1 MTRSTGRA
9 PPSAPPHG
17 GPVPATSSSRRTCR
31 GGDSRR
37 SLRYHLLGA
46 TSTALYSLGGSLN
59 SALILLYFQTA
70 VSGPSAPT
78 ASARIQ
84 LVAGRAS
91 PSITHSR
98 HCWTSQ
104 CWLRPRAGALTD
116 DREPTAKSARW
127 RASQMASARSTGR
140 IPAANSVGS
149 PPDVPLRALAHS
161 RSSTLGRPTW
171 HAGAHNIQIRGR
183 QHLDRNKPLC
193 VPNGSWARA
202 YLALSKLSAVGESR
216 MLRADDDWR
225 ARPAVWDRLHP
236 QLAHRACWLDHLGE
250 LQDRPSADGPGS
262 LWARRRRVAGPAPTP

>member
-1 MTRSTGRA
+1 MSRSTGRA

-17 GPVPATSSSRRTCR
+17 GPVPAISSSRRTCR
-31 GGDSRR
+31 GGDSRP
-37 SLRYHLLGA
+37 SLHYHLLGA

-140 IPAANSVGS
+140 IPRGE
-149 PPDVPLRALAHS
+149 
-161 RSSTLGRPTW
+161 LGRLSPGCS
-171 HAGAHNIQIRGR
+171 A
-183 QHLDRNKPLC
+183 
-193 VPNGSWARA
+193 ARSGPFEIV
-202 YLALSKLSAVGESR
+202 YT
-216 MLRADDDWR
+216 RAPD
-225 ARPAVWDRLHP
+225 L
-236 QLAHRACWLDHLGE
+236 
-250 LQDRPSADGPGS
+250 
-262 LWARRRRVAGPAPTP
+262 ARRRAEYPDPGSPAP